1 MEQDKIGHDFL
12 ESFNVGQFG
21 VELLKR
27 LVVNGL
33 SDNLSEFHTLK
44 DVEAIEEVQKQMDMN
59 GIDCYLETIKGS
71 FFPVQ
76 VKTEYATNTFL
87 EVVSQIHLNKNKT
100 KFGWTLDNFT
110 KSYYTYFINYLNGV
124 AVAPSMELRNYFA
137 KELADT
143 KGFPFINKVRYSFK
157 KAYNFKTDGTQYIS
171 IGVPVAWDEFIKW
184 DCISKVWSWD
194 EIIEIIGE
202 DKEALNIINAM
213 DTYYVNNNMSRIPAT
228 GETSC
233 VCENCGTRHE
243 IKET

>member
-12 ESFNVGQFG
+12 ESFNVGEFG
-21 VELLKR
+21 VQLLKR

-33 SDNLSEFHTLK
+33 SDNLAEFHTLK
-44 DVEAIEEVQKQMDMN
+44 DVESIEEVQKQMDMS

-137 KELADT
+137 QSLADR
-143 KGFPFINKVRYSFK
+143 KGLPVINNVRYAFK
-157 KAYNFKTDGTQYIS
+157 KAYNYKNDGTEYIS
-171 IGVPVAWDEFIKW
+171 IGIPVAWDEFIKW

-194 EIIEIIGE
+194 EILEILGDDE
-202 DKEALNIINAM
+202 DALKIIQAM
-213 DTYYVNNNMSRIPAT
+213 DTYYETNNMSRIGAT
-228 GETSC
+228 GENWC
-233 VCENCGTRHE
+233 VCENCDTKHE
-243 IKET
+243 IESS